1 MILAVD
7 GGGSTCRVALEHA
20 GSRHVVSL
28 GAANVTSDFD
38 GAVARITEG
47 LQAVAQAAGLS
58 PEALRACPAYLGL
71 AGVTG
76 PALADTVARA
86 LPLDH
91 AVVEED
97 RRAAVVGALGRVTGC
112 VAGLGTG
119 SFLARQ
125 DGDNFRSIGG
135 YGLVLGD
142 EASAA
147 WLGREL
153 LIYTLRAHDRIE
165 AHTPVSKALL
175 DDLGGA
181 PGVIAFAASATP
193 ERFGQLAPRITQA
206 PDDPAAALQMRRGTA
221 YVATGLNA
229 LGWRPEE
236 PICLIGGVAGAYAD
250 WLPKEMA
257 EALRPAEG
265 SALDGALAL
274 ARRLAPVA

>member
-1 MILAVD
+1 M
-7 GGGSTCRVALEHA
+7 
-20 GSRHVVSL
+20 
-28 GAANVTSDFD
+28 
-38 GAVARITEG
+38 
-47 LQAVAQAAGLS
+47 
-58 PEALRACPAYLGL
+58 
-71 AGVTG
+71 
-76 PALADTVARA
+76 
-86 LPLDH
+86 
-91 AVVEED
+91 
-97 RRAAVVGALGRVTGC
+97 
-112 VAGLGTG
+112 
-119 SFLARQ
+119 
-125 DGDNFRSIGG
+125 
-135 YGLVLGD
+135 
-142 EASAA
+142 
-147 WLGREL
+147 
-153 LIYTLRAHDRIE
+153 
-165 AHTPVSKALL
+165 SKALL

-236 PICLIGGVAGAYAD
+236 PICMIGGVAGAYAD